1 MYGAAQNPTLVES
14 SMRTYLD
21 RTLKHGKVVKARQT
35 NVMFNIGFA
44 IVLVIVIGGFLLYK
58 YKGKLTPYERK
69 KKQEESKHYVLSK
82 LQKLAAVK
90 SRETGGAITGLP
102 NW

>member
-1 MYGAAQNPTLVES
+1 MYGAVQNPMLVES
-14 SMRTYLD
+14 GMRTYLD
-21 RTLKHGKVVKARQT
+21 RTLKQGRVVKAKQT

-44 IVLVIVIGGFLLYK
+44 VVLVVVLGGFLLYK

-69 KKQEESKHYVLSK
+69 KKQEESKHYILSK
-82 LQKLAAVK
+82 LQNLAAIK

-102 NW
+102 TW